1 MYKLLAEVLANGLK
15 VELVLELQYQ
25 LVEGWLDAVFT
36 ANAVIDTRLKSGVM
50 GLACKLVI
58 GKFYGNVRE
67 F

>member
-25 LVEGWLDAVFT
+25 LVEGWLDAVFI

-50 GLACKLVI
+50 RLACKLVI
-58 GKFYGNVRE
+58 DKFYGNVRE